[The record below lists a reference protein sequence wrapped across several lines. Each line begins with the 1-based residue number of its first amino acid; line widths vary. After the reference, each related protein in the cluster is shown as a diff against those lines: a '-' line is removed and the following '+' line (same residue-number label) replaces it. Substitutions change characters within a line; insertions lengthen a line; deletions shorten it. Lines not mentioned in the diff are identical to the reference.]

1 MSLHAVPNPSIV
13 RDHWREDVMRRLLFL
28 LFILLAGPASAAELQ
43 PATAAYLQQ
52 IGIDPKSADIAA
64 IAGDQVGS
72 FSLDAIA
79 ASRSESGMRY
89 FIATRT
95 FIRKF
100 RQDAKT
106 PFPPNDLYWTR
117 YLTPDD
123 IKFIRAALGGKLQ
136 PKAAAFLEE
145 LGIDP
150 KSAQVTA
157 VLGDEVGQLR
167 EGVPVSL
174 DSLAALRD
182 EDNVKRFI
190 ATRNFVRQFL
200 KDSKTRFPPTEL
212 YQARYLKPDEVQLV
226 LKALREPAK

>member
-1 MSLHAVPNPSIV
+1 
-13 RDHWREDVMRRLLFL
+13 MRRLLSL
-28 LFILLAGPASAAELQ
+28 LLIFLAGPASAAELQ

-72 FSLDAIA
+72 FSLDKIA

-100 RQDAKT
+100 RQDSKT

-117 YLTPDD
+117 YLMPDD
-123 IKFIRAALGGKLQ
+123 IKLIRVALGGKLQ

-145 LGIDP
+145 IGVDP
-150 KSAQVTA
+150 KSAEVVA

-167 EGVPVSL
+167 EGVPASL

-190 ATRNFVRQFL
+190 ATRNFIRQFL
-200 KDSKTRFPPTEL
+200 KDSKTRFPPSEL
-212 YQARYLKPDEVQLV
+212 YQTRYLKPDEVQVL
-226 LKALREPAK
+226 LKAPREPVK